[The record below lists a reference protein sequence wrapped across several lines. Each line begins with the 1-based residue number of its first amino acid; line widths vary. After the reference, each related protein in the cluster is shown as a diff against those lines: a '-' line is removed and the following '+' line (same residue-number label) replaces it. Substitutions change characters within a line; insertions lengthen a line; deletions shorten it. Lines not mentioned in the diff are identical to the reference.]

1 MNQSDKNDTK
11 MEKDV
16 KIFHLKET
24 NDIIVLNET
33 TKWWD
38 NFHINKFAEYV
49 KKKYRY
55 HLSKINMN

>member
-1 MNQSDKNDTK
+1 MNQSDKNDTNL
-11 MEKDV
+11 EKDV

-38 NFHINKFAEYV
+38 NFHLGKFAEYL
-49 KKKYRY
+49 KKKYR
-55 HLSKINMN
+55 HRLSKINMN